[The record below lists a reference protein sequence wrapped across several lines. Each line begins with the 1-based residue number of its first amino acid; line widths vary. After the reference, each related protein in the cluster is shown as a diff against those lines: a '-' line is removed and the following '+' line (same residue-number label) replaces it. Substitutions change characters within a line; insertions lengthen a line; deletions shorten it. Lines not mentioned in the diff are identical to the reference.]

1 MDWKQTLILF
11 FSSVI
16 GTLGFA
22 LLFRMRK
29 RLIGW
34 AMLGGALT
42 VAVYLVC
49 LQFIHHEFFQNLI
62 PALAATLFSEI
73 LARLS
78 KSPATQYITCSIIPL
93 VPGGKLYYTMY
104 DFLIGNMDAFRT
116 ELRQTARIASGLAV
130 GIIVVSVFVHLLNS
144 HKFKVDTETE

>member
-1 MDWKQTLILF
+1 MDPKAF
-11 FSSVI
+11 FISLLSGMI

-29 RLIGW
+29 KLIGW
-34 AMLGGALT
+34 AVLGGALT

-49 LQFIHHEFFQNLI
+49 VRFFQLEFFQNLV
-62 PALAATLFSEI
+62 PALTATLFSEL

-93 VPGGKLYYTMY
+93 VPGSRLYYMMY
-104 DFLIGNMDAFRT
+104 NLIIGDIPACRAELTLVART
-116 ELRQTARIASGLAV
+116 AAGLAV
-130 GIIVVSVFVHLLNS
+130 GIIAVSVFVHLLNS
-144 HKFKVDTETE
+144 HKFKIDVETE